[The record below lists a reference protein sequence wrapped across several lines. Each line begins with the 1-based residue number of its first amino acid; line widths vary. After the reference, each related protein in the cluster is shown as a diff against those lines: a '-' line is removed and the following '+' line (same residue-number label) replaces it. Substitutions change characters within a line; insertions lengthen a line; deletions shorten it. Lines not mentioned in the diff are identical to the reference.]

1 MNRQELFDQI
11 KKKNSYL
18 CVGLDID
25 LEKIPK
31 HLLSLPDPVFE
42 FNKQI
47 IDATKDF
54 CIAYKPNIAFYEAL
68 GSKGWVSLEK
78 TLAYIPKDCFTIADA
93 KRGDIGNTSALYA
106 KAYFEQMDFDAVT
119 VAPYMGEDSVRP
131 FLDFQGKWVILLV
144 HTSNSG
150 SADFQQLET
159 RGGRYVY
166 EEVIFA
172 SQRWASPNRMMY
184 VVGATKADKIGT
196 IRTLAPDHFFL
207 VPGIGAQGG
216 NLEEVSK
223 AGMNEQCGL
232 LVNSARAIIYASSG
246 EDFAEASRKA
256 AASVQGEMSKCLQ
269 KYLQ

>member
-1 MNRQELFDQI
+1 MTRQELFEQI

-54 CIAYKPNIAFYEAL
+54 CVAYKPNLAFYEVL
-68 GSKGWVSLEK
+68 GSKGWESLEK
-78 TLAYIPKDCFTIADA
+78 TLAYIPKECFTIADA
-93 KRGDIGNTSALYA
+93 KRGDIGNSSALYA
-106 KAYFEQMDFDAVT
+106 KAYFQQMDFDALTVT
-119 VAPYMGEDSVRP
+119 PYMGEDSVKP

-196 IRTLAPDHFFL
+196 IRALAPEHFFL

-216 NLEEVSK
+216 NLEDVSK

-246 EDFAEASRKA
+246 EDFADASRKA
-256 AASVQGEMSKCLQ
+256 AANVQDEMSKFLQ